1 MTRNPAGP
9 SVFERYPQFL
19 TLKGLVPDEVVERE
33 IGSKAAEFERT
44 LARARQVI
52 PQARLCDVFPPEI
65 ERGAIRLENF
75 LGHWGNVS
83 VETVCKIGLI
93 IRWLRPRRILEIGT
107 YNGMTTLQM
116 ALNAPPECTV
126 YTLDLPEG
134 QTPSVPPS
142 ELDRYV
148 AQSFRPRFGT
158 STGSYF
164 KGRTDVRIVQL
175 LGDSTTF
182 DYAAPIDGP
191 VDLVFIDGAHD
202 YRTKKIDSE
211 NALRLLS
218 PAGVILWD
226 NFADV
231 CCPEVTRYLLDL
243 SAGLSVSHLKGTL
256 LAVHRRVGPA
266 RGAPSPD
273 SPPGKGES

>member
-1 MTRNPAGP
+1 MVRKTVTRKSVRP
-9 SVFERYPQFL
+9 SVFDRYPQFL

-44 LARARQVI
+44 LARARRVI
-52 PQARLCDVFPPEI
+52 PHVRLCDVFPPEI

-83 VETVCKIGLI
+83 VESVCKIGLI

-126 YTLDLPEG
+126 YTLDLPVG
-134 QTPSVPPS
+134 QQPSVPSS
-142 ELDRYV
+142 ELDKYV
-148 AQSFRPRFGT
+148 AQSFLPRFGT

-182 DYAAPIDGP
+182 GYNAWIDGP
-191 VDLVFIDGAHD
+191 IDLVFIDGAHD

-218 PAGVILWD
+218 PTGVILWD

-243 SAGLSVSHLKGTL
+243 SADLRVSHLKGTL
-256 LAVHRRVGPA
+256 LAVHRRGGPGE
-266 RGAPSPD
+266 GAP
-273 SPPGKGES
+273 

>member
-1 MTRNPAGP
+1 MTRKTARPG
-9 SVFERYPQFL
+9 VFDRYPQFL
-19 TLKGLVPDEVVERE
+19 TLRGLVPDDVIERE
-33 IGSKAAEFERT
+33 IGSKAAAFEET
-44 LARARQVI
+44 LARARRAI

-83 VETVCKIGLI
+83 VESVCKIALI

-126 YTLDLPEG
+126 YTLDLPPG
-134 QTPSVPPS
+134 QEPSLPPS

-148 AQSFRPRFGT
+148 AQSFLPRFGN

-175 LGDSTTF
+175 LGDSSTF
-182 DYAAPIDGP
+182 DYDASIDGP
-191 VDLVFIDGAHD
+191 IDLVFIDGAHD

-218 PAGVILWD
+218 PTGVILWD

-243 SAGLSVSHLKGTL
+243 SADLRVSHLKGTL
-256 LAVHRRVGPA
+256 MAIHRRGDPA
-266 RGAPSPD
+266 PGAP
-273 SPPGKGES
+273 